1 MFFKNEKHNK
11 CNKKKETAAKEQR
24 KDISM
29 KLEKIEKQTSFAN
42 MKLVMDDE
50 NFLLLENTWDPLMRI
65 EEMHYDSVENLY
77 KMLNSLEEES
87 RRIGKTRLQVGSNEF
102 TKEDGTNLYKYGF
115 HIKYLTEKCLYAELD
130 L

>member
-1 MFFKNEKHNK
+1 MLFINEKQNK
-11 CNKKKETAAKEQR
+11 CKNQKTAAKEQR
-24 KDISM
+24 KDIAI
-29 KLEKIEKQTSFAN
+29 KLEEIEKQTSNAN
-42 MKLVMDDE
+42 MKLAMDE
-50 NFLLLENTWDPLMRI
+50 KKFLLLENTWDPLMRI

-87 RRIGKTRLQVGSNEF
+87 RRIGKTKLQVGSNEF

-115 HIKYLTEKCLYAELD
+115 HVKYLTEKCLYAEID